1 LTTAT
6 FTDDTGDAARQ
17 RENLIK
23 TDCACLRRWKF
34 IYITNNMPPLVRR
47 RPLLERVQAYLD
59 PGDFLLWLS
68 EELNDDAHEDLL
80 NSWATPI
87 GIALNFLFILARG
100 SSNPGDSR
108 GSDDVFGDI
117 EGKKG
122 SGWFAWLVSI
132 PGYVSLHDM
141 KESG

>member
-6 FTDDTGDAARQ
+6 FTDDTENVACQ
-17 RENLIK
+17 RDYLIEIAYK
-23 TDCACLRRWKF
+23 RVWQWKPTHTTD
-34 IYITNNMPPLVRR
+34 TMPPLVRR
-47 RPLLERVQAYLD
+47 RPLLERIQAYLD

-117 EGKKG
+117 EGKRG
-122 SGWFAWLVSI
+122 SGWFAWLVST
-132 PGYVSLHDM
+132 PRYVLLR
-141 KESG
+141 GNWN